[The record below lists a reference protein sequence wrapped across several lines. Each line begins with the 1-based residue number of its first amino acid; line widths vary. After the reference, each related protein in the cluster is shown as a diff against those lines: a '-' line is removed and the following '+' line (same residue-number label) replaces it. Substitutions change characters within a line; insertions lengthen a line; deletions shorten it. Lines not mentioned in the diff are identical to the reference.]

1 MGRAYSPKVTQQFL
15 WESCMESGFE
25 EGIESY
31 SQHWDCLHAAV
42 GSRWRCQQAWGRFF
56 SLRPV
61 LGCALKA
68 SRNQDPALQG
78 APAWKRHPEAK
89 GKGTAGDRR
98 ATDKVTTL
106 PRKAQ
111 SVGNGKKGSVSK
123 RNKEKC
129 GLRRS
134 WSQLG
139 CIYYLDLEL
148 LAGLFF

>member
-1 MGRAYSPKVTQQFL
+1 
-15 WESCMESGFE
+15 MESGFE

-31 SQHWDCLHAAV
+31 SQYWDCLHAAV
-42 GSRWRCQQAWGRFF
+42 GSRWRCQQARGRFF

-89 GKGTAGDRR
+89 GLGKGTAGDRR

-123 RNKEKC
+123 RNREKC

-134 WSQLG
+134 RS
-139 CIYYLDLEL
+139 
-148 LAGLFF
+148 